1 LSCARASEPFT
12 TWRSPC
18 ARQSLGRRCPQPS
31 RRLACSRRCDHPNMV
46 TKTTSGSFL
55 NWFYLNGS
63 CRGVGRLLVKWTR
76 DVACVCVHVSRAC
89 LRARAWMRGCVDAWM
104 RGCVDACCVVRCASC
119 DNVRA
124 APVIRKFDVACALR
138 VRVLCVCTNVQHGV
152 WLCAFGVFSVRANGP
167 SAAATGAC
175 SSRDTTRR
183 AASHVAAPS
192 AGSQCR
198 PVPPHRHRIHSSPV
212 TPPSPPLPR

>member
-1 LSCARASEPFT
+1 MARL
-12 TWRSPC
+12 C
-18 ARQSLGRRCPQPS
+18 CQ
-31 RRLACSRRCDHPNMV
+31 V
-46 TKTTSGSFL
+46 
-55 NWFYLNGS
+55 
-63 CRGVGRLLVKWTR
+63 TR
-76 DVACVCVHVSRAC
+76 DVACVCVHLSRAC

-104 RGCVDACCVVRCASC
+104 RGCVDAWMRAALCVVR
-119 DNVRA
+119 RA
-124 APVIRKFDVACALR
+124 TTFVLR
-138 VRVLCVCTNVQHGV
+138 LSSVNSMSRVLCVCVCFACARMCSMV